1 MKTKKLT
8 NILKDAKNA
17 SNQKTEPYDATGIVK
32 RIENGVA
39 WVHIGGGVD
48 ETPVRLTMNAKEG
61 DAVQVRVSGGKAW
74 LTGNATSPPTDD
86 TMAYHATHVAQTAQ
100 ANARNAGIIA
110 EESQAI
116 AIEASQTVEE
126 LSETVITNVVVQ
138 YAVGTS
144 PSVAPVSGWSTNSPT
159 WEEGKYIWQRTVTTI
174 NGVQIPSNV
183 ACIQGA
189 KGSDGTSVTI
199 LGSYETLAELEA
211 AHPTGT
217 EGDAYM
223 VSGDLYVWNGTE
235 WENVGQIQGPQ
246 GPTGPQGPQGNDG
259 HSPVVTAT
267 KSGDTTV
274 VYVDGISIATIQDG
288 QDGDNGQPGADGDDA
303 YTHFAW
309 ANSADGSV
317 DFSTSVSANKQY
329 IGVYADHTLAD
340 SQRYQ
345 DYSWSKIKGE
355 QGPQGD
361 DGTSPTVS
369 KSGDTVTIVDAEGH
383 TVTIKDG
390 ANGQSIVGPAGDDAY
405 LHLAWANSAD
415 GSVDFSTTVA
425 TGKQYMGM
433 YSDHTLADSQRY
445 QDYSWTKVKGEQG
458 VQGPQGAT
466 GATGKGISKVQTEYY
481 LSTSTSSATG
491 GSWSETP
498 QVFVSGK
505 YYWTRDHI
513 YYDDNTDGY
522 STAVYNK
529 GLTQANQEAL
539 DLQQYFWYKDG
550 TGAEAGAHVTE
561 IPQSDFETTPSGGNL
576 LMKSNKVALRN
587 ALVELASFGANGATI
602 GQIEN
607 GKSRSEITANGMR
620 IVRRDSNADT
630 EIANLGY
637 GSGNDGQGGV
647 SDAPYYTLGTREND
661 TQDYSSASTYN
672 VGDMVTYNGSVY
684 ICVER
689 ITTPESFTP
698 SHWSSILKGNYSCAE
713 GYGVIAQE
721 VASHAEGGYT
731 RAMGKYSHAEGYY
744 SIASGTYSHA
754 EGNATASETF
764 SHAEGNSYS
773 SGVDAHAEG
782 AASARGYVSHA
793 EGSSDAT
800 GRWSH
805 SEGFASLASA
815 ECSHAQNEGTVADQT
830 NQTAIGQYNTKNNT
844 NNLFVVGK
852 GSSDSNR
859 SDAFSV
865 DANGNVES
873 AGVLTVS
880 GLPSGLTT
888 EQHSGNTGSISAT
901 TDSGS
906 KSITATKSGY
916 YPLGVVG
923 WNFTGTNYMYQNLYY
938 CRISSA
944 SNGSATVSY
953 RFRNN
958 SSASY
963 SGTFNVDILW
973 VKI

>member
-100 ANARNAGIIA
+100 ANAQNAGIIA

-144 PSVAPVSGWSTNSPT
+144 PSVAPSSGWSTNSPT

-189 KGSDGTSVTI
+189 KGSDGTSVSI
-199 LGSYETLAELEA
+199 LGSYDSLAELEA
-211 AHPTGT
+211 AHPTGNV
-217 EGDAYM
+217 GDAYM

-267 KSGDTTV
+267 KAGDTTV

-288 QDGDNGQPGADGDDA
+288 QDGDDGQPGADGDDA

-390 ANGQSIVGPAGDDAY
+390 EDGQSIVGPAGDDAY

-458 VQGPQGAT
+458 VQGQT

-491 GSWSETP
+491 GSWNETP

-513 YYDDNTDGY
+513 YYNDNTDGY

-550 TGAEAGAHVTE
+550 TGAEAGAHITE
-561 IPQSDFETTPSGGNL
+561 ISQSDFETTPSGGNL
-576 LMKSNKVALRN
+576 LMKSNKVALREG
-587 ALVELASFGANGATI
+587 LDELAAFGASAISLWQTI
-602 GQIEN
+602 GNIWVRTQQGNFTNVLSLQGQN
-607 GKSRSEITANGMR
+607 GTCLGEIYGYYNPNVGSFVWVAQNADDEDMAGTYDQFVRLGAHTETGGMIGSHVRADINCIASYANQESYITMDAGNVSLSSSGDVEFQGDITAKGH
-620 IVRRDSNADT
+620 DSPIGKIEAG
-630 EIANLGY
+630 E
-637 GSGNDGQGGV
+637 
-647 SDAPYYTLGTREND
+647 E
-661 TQDYSSASTYN
+661 
-672 VGDMVTYNGSVY
+672 
-684 ICVER
+684 
-689 ITTPESFTP
+689 TTKSN
-698 SHWSSILKGNYSCAE
+698 S
-713 GYGVIAQE
+713 
-721 VASHAEGGYT
+721 
-731 RAMGKYSHAEGYY
+731 
-744 SIASGTYSHA
+744 
-754 EGNATASETF
+754 ATATW
-764 SHAEGNSYS
+764 
-773 SGVDAHAEG
+773 V
-782 AASARGYVSHA
+782 
-793 EGSSDAT
+793 EGSSVDLPNGVWVITAHVNFAQNTT
-800 GRWSH
+800 GRRAIAIYSG
-805 SEGFASLASA
+805 SSQMTASLA
-815 ECSHAQNEGTVADQT
+815 
-830 NQTAIGQYNTKNNT
+830 NQSPTSGAITHMTTTYILSTS
-844 NNLFVVGK
+844 
-852 GSSDSNR
+852 GS
-859 SDAFSV
+859 
-865 DANGNVES
+865 
-873 AGVLTVS
+873 TVS
-880 GLPSGLTT
+880 VRHYQSSGGQL
-888 EQHSGNTGSISAT
+888 SAT
-901 TDSGS
+901 
-906 KSITATKSGY
+906 SIIRA
-916 YPLGVVG
+916 V
-923 WNFTGTNYMYQNLYY
+923 
-938 CRISSA
+938 RI
-944 SNGSATVSY
+944 
-953 RFRNN
+953 R
-958 SSASY
+958 
-963 SGTFNVDILW
+963 
-973 VKI
+973 

>member
-8 NILKDAKNA
+8 NILKDAKSA

-86 TMAYHATHVAQTAQ
+86 TVAYHATHVAQTAQ
-100 ANARNAGIIA
+100 ANAQNAGIIA

-126 LSETVITNVVVQ
+126 LSETAITNVVVQ

-223 VSGDLYVWNGTE
+223 VNGDLYVWNGTE

-246 GPTGPQGPQGNDG
+246 GP
-259 HSPVVTAT
+259 
-267 KSGDTTV
+267 
-274 VYVDGISIATIQDG
+274 
-288 QDGDNGQPGADGDDA
+288 
-303 YTHFAW
+303 
-309 ANSADGSV
+309 
-317 DFSTSVSANKQY
+317 
-329 IGVYADHTLAD
+329 
-340 SQRYQ
+340 
-345 DYSWSKIKGE
+345 
-355 QGPQGD
+355 
-361 DGTSPTVS
+361 
-369 KSGDTVTIVDAEGH
+369 
-383 TVTIKDG
+383 
-390 ANGQSIVGPAGDDAY
+390 
-405 LHLAWANSAD
+405 
-415 GSVDFSTTVA
+415 
-425 TGKQYMGM
+425 
-433 YSDHTLADSQRY
+433 
-445 QDYSWTKVKGEQG
+445 
-458 VQGPQGAT
+458 
-466 GATGKGISKVQTEYY
+466 TGKGISKVQTEYY

-498 QVFVSGK
+498 QVFISGR

-689 ITTPESFTP
+689 IITPESFTP

-713 GYGVIAQE
+713 GYGVIAQG

-731 RAMGKYSHAEGYY
+731 RAMGKYSHAEGYF

-873 AGVLTVS
+873 AGVLTAS

-906 KSITATKSGY
+906 KSITATKPGY

-944 SNGSATVSY
+944 SDGSATVSY